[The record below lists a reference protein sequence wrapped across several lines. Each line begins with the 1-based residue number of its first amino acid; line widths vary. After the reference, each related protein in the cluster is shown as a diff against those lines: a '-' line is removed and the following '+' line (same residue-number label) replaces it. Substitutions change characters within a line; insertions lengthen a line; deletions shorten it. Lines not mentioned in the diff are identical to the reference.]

1 MQILGIL
8 LRFNLSKIKPGSAL
22 ALHLVSAASGLA
34 FADRNIYIAD
44 PDFIPVPAAADYVRT
59 ALLRG
64 LRFEEEVGV
73 NPYKL
78 GIQGGTDTHTTL
90 SDTDEDL
97 FAGWLGARSGPASG
111 PARLPG
117 FGAAVGWDS
126 AAQGITGAW
135 STANTRED
143 LTAAFKR
150 KEVYATSGPRIQL
163 RMFGG
168 FEFAAE
174 DANARDIAA
183 VGYGGGVPM
192 GGDLAQAP
200 NDTPVSLLIHAVKD
214 PAGANLDR
222 VQVIKGWL
230 DADGETHERVYD
242 AAWAGQRT
250 AANGKVPAIGSTVD
264 VARATYENTIGSAE
278 LSTVWVDPE
287 FDPDERAFYYVRVL
301 EIPTPRYSTYD
312 AVALGLDP
320 EQATDRPAT
329 IQERAFSSPIW
340 YTP

>member
-1 MQILGIL
+1 
-8 LRFNLSKIKPGSAL
+8 
-22 ALHLVSAASGLA
+22 
-34 FADRNIYIAD
+34 
-44 PDFIPVPAAADYVRT
+44 
-59 ALLRG
+59 
-64 LRFEEEVGV
+64 
-73 NPYKL
+73 
-78 GIQGGTDTHTTL
+78 
-90 SDTDEDL
+90 
-97 FAGWLGARSGPASG
+97 
-111 PARLPG
+111 LPG

-135 STANTRED
+135 STANTRAA

-168 FEFAAE
+168 FEFEAE

-264 VARATYENTIGSAE
+264 VERLTYDNRIGSAE
-278 LSTVWVDPE
+278 LSTVWVDPD

-301 EIPTPRYSTYD
+301 EIPTLRHSTYD
-312 AVALGLDP
+312 AVALGQDP
-320 EQATDRPAT
+320 AEATARPSV
-329 IQERAFSSPIW
+329 IQERALSSPIW